1 MIQNVEVGLIM
12 MADVVVGLMMADVVV
27 VMTKEEETIVVIE
40 TMLKDGAMIVGIGI
54 IEEAI
59 QEIEI
64 IGDDN

>member
-1 MIQNVEVGLIM
+1 M